1 MNSVHLIGRLTK
13 DPELQYGGEN
23 KVPYCN
29 FVVAIDRGKSKD
41 GKDAG
46 ADFPRITAFGKTA
59 ENMKKFVEKGNLI
72 SVDASIRTDVYEKDG
87 KKNYRTELLAN
98 RVQFLQWKKPEK
110 KEDAEAAEEVEEIP
124 KNFSKLTDDD
134 IPF

>member
-13 DPELQYGGEN
+13 DPKLQYGGTN
-23 KVPYCN
+23 KVPYCR
-29 FVVAIDRGKSKD
+29 FALAIDRGKTKD
-41 GKDAG
+41 GEDAG
-46 ADFPRITAFGKTA
+46 ADFPTVTAFGKTA
-59 ENMKKFVEKGNLI
+59 ENMNKYLEKGCLI
-72 SVDASIRTDVYEKDG
+72 CVDASIKTDVYEKNG
-87 KKNYRTELLAN
+87 EKRYKNDLIAN

-110 KEDAEAAEEVEEIP
+110 KEDAEATEEVEEIP